1 MILGRYLLV
10 KQNLLH
16 YSNFF
21 SRQTFTIFCRGV
33 GVYLDLYI
41 YTIVRKPDDNIFH
54 RLLLK
59 GESLSEIVTV
69 IKSNI
74 FEVRICMF
82 EKQFRSLITYTVLQ
96 YGTGL
101 KLKQQYS

>member
-33 GVYLDLYI
+33 GVYLDL
-41 YTIVRKPDDNIFH
+41 KPDDNIFH

-59 GESLSEIVTV
+59 GQSLSEIVTV
-69 IKSNI
+69 IKSHI

-82 EKQFRSLITYTVLQ
+82 EKQLDRLLLIQ
-96 YGTGL
+96 YCNME
-101 KLKQQYS
+101 QA